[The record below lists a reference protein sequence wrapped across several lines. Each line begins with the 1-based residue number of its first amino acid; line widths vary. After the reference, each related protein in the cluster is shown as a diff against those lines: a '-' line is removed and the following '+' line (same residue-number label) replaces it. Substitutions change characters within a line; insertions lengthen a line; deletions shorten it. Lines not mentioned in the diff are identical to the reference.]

1 MIMNQHKLT
10 YFFLLFALLGSM
22 GCEEYLDVNENPNT
36 AIVAPLDGL
45 LANASS
51 QTGLN
56 QYRVG
61 TFTSYFVQYLA
72 SPNEGSNSDT
82 YIESDYSGTWGSIYD
97 AMTDLYD
104 LQVFSAE
111 RNAYHHIGVAKVMT
125 VMNLGLLADTWGAV
139 PFSDA
144 FTGETITPAFDSDE
158 VIYNTIFRLLDEA
171 EDDLSN
177 PANEVNIDADSDF
190 IHAGD
195 LDSWAKTISALRA
208 RYLNHLSGTGNYDA
222 GSVLSAVEGAYTSVD
237 EDASLTKF
245 QVRNPW
251 AQQAVNNENLL
262 LAGWLSE
269 QFVDALNGTT
279 FGVTDPRLAL
289 LATPTVDG
297 DYVGTVNGAGRAGD
311 GTEAVESYLSTEG
324 ALSSTNSP
332 LEIIT
337 YAELKFIEAEAAL
350 RSGQNA
356 RALTA
361 FETGVTAS
369 IEKMFSLLGQDG
381 SSAAADYLQA
391 AYPDLDAGDLTL
403 DLIFREKYAA
413 LFLNP
418 ETWVDAR
425 RFDYK
430 YTDFTLPENAA
441 LSEFIR
447 RVQYPETELIR
458 NTENT
463 PSVTLT
469 DRIFWNR

>member
-1 MIMNQHKLT
+1 MNQHKLT
-10 YFFLLFALLGSM
+10 YLLLLFALLGSV
-22 GCEEYLDVNENPNT
+22 GCEEYLDINENPNT
-36 AIVAPLDGL
+36 AVIAPLDGL

-56 QYRVG
+56 QFRVG
-61 TFTSYFVQYLA
+61 SFTGFFVQYLA

-104 LQVFSAE
+104 LQVFGAE

-125 VMNLGLLADTWGAV
+125 VMNLGLLADTWGSV
-139 PFSDA
+139 PFSNA
-144 FTGETITPAFDSDE
+144 FTGETITPVYDGEEA
-158 VIYNTIFRLLDEA
+158 IYDTIFRLLDEA

-190 IHAGD
+190 IHAGN
-195 LDSWAKTISALRA
+195 LDSWAKTIDALRA

-222 GSVLSAVEGAYTSVD
+222 GSVLSAVDGAYTSA
-237 EDASLTKF
+237 EDDAQITKF

-289 LATPTVDG
+289 VATPTVNG
-297 DYVGTVNGAGRAGD
+297 DYVGTVNGGGRAGD
-311 GTEAVESYLSTEG
+311 GTEAIESYLSTEG

-350 RSGQNA
+350 RSGQDA

-361 FETGVTAS
+361 FEAGVTAS
-369 IEKMFSLLGQDG
+369 IEKMFAILDQDG
-381 SSAAADYLQA
+381 GSAASDYLQA
-391 AYPDLDAGDLTL
+391 AYPGLNVGDLTL

-413 LFLNP
+413 LFLHP

-425 RFDYK
+425 RFDYQ
-430 YTDFTLPENAA
+430 YVDFTLPENAA

-463 PSVTLT
+463 PTVTLT

>member
-1 MIMNQHKLT
+1 MNQHKLT

-22 GCEEYLDVNENPNT
+22 GCEEYLDINENPNT
-36 AIVAPLDGL
+36 AVVAPLDGL

-61 TFTSYFVQYLA
+61 SFTGYFVQYLA

-82 YIESDYSGTWGSIYD
+82 YIETDYSGTWGSIYD

-104 LQVFSAE
+104 LQAFGAE

-195 LDSWAKTISALRA
+195 LDNWAKTINALRA
-208 RYLNHLSGTGNYDA
+208 RYFNHLSGTGNYDA
-222 GSVLSAVEGAYTSVD
+222 GSILNAVEEAYSSA
-237 EDASLTKF
+237 EDDAQLTKF

-251 AQQAVNNENLL
+251 AQEAVNNENLL

-361 FETGVTAS
+361 FEAGVTGS

-381 SSAAADYLQA
+381 SSAATDYLQA

-425 RFDYK
+425 RFDYQ